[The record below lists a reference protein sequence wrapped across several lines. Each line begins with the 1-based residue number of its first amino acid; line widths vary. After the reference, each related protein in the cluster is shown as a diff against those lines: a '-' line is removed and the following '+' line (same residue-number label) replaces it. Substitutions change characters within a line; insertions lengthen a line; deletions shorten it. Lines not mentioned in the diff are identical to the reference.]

1 MTPARLLCSLLTA
14 ILLLMPALSHA
25 NLTTDA
31 VQRAGFDKLTE
42 QQKAELIKQIA
53 TQATPELATTLDTPQ
68 KVTEWVDVG
77 TKIGQMMGG
86 AAKEL
91 GVQVNEFA
99 KTPVGKWTMALIVW
113 KFMGDVIMHAFGG
126 VLVFITGISFVLF
139 MARRYT
145 RGTVDYDPEKRDYLG
160 RSVKIKEERRV
171 WTDGDTLMFGFYF
184 AVVTGAAL
192 ITIFT
197 F

>member
-1 MTPARLLCSLLTA
+1 MFRFLSALLVAAALLVPT
-14 ILLLMPALSHA
+14 ISHA

-31 VQRAGFDKLTE
+31 VARAGFDKLTE

-53 TQATPELATTLDTPQ
+53 TQASPEVSTAISTPQ
-68 KVTEWVDVG
+68 KVSEWVDVG

-99 KTPVGKWTMALIVW
+99 KTPVGQWTMALIVW
-113 KFMGDVIMHAFGG
+113 KFMGSVIMHAFGG
-126 VLVFITGISFVLF
+126 ILVFVTGISFVLF

-145 RGTVDYDPEKRDYLG
+145 RGSVVYDPEKRDYLG
-160 RSVKIKEERRV
+160 RSVKVSEERRM

-184 AVVTGAAL
+184 AVVTVASL
-192 ITIFT
+192 VTVFT